1 MALQHTTWPQAG
13 AEYERRR
20 LEAFRLAVDSDRD
33 GALIELT
40 YGWSDLAP
48 PPSLYLADVA
58 RVHYLAGD
66 YGATLIAIDLNRG
79 LGGVEQEA
87 LVLDCVRRE
96 PRLWRAAARIVFRNG
111 PSSVLRVLRVR
122 LSRS

>member
-1 MALQHTTWPQAG
+1 MQQTSWAEAG
-13 AEYERRR
+13 PEYERRR
-20 LEAFRLAVDSDRD
+20 LEAFRLAVDGGRD
-33 GALIELT
+33 DALIELT
-40 YGWSDLAP
+40 HGWSDLAP

-66 YGATLIAIDLNRG
+66 YEAALIAIDLNHG
-79 LGGVEQEA
+79 LGAVEEEA

-96 PRLWRAAARIVFRNG
+96 PGLWRAAARIALRTG
-111 PSSVLRVLRVR
+111 SRSLLRVLRVR

>member
-1 MALQHTTWPQAG
+1 MQQTTWAEAG
-13 AEYERRR
+13 PEYERRR
-20 LEAFRLAVDSDRD
+20 LEAFRLAVDGGRD
-33 GALIELT
+33 DALIVLT
-40 YGWSDLAP
+40 HGWSGLAP

-66 YGATLIAIDLNRG
+66 YEAALIAIDLNRAHG
-79 LGGVEQEA
+79 ALEQEA

-96 PRLWRAAARIVFRNG
+96 PRLWRAAARIALSTGRNRAL
-111 PSSVLRVLRVR
+111 LRVLRVR

>member
-1 MALQHTTWPQAG
+1 MQHTTWAEAG
-13 AEYERRR
+13 AEYEWRR
-20 LEAFRLAVDSDRD
+20 LEAFRLAVDGGRD
-33 GALIELT
+33 DALSELT
-40 YGWSDLAP
+40 HGWSDLAP

-66 YGATLIAIDLNRG
+66 YESALVAIDLNRG
-79 LGGVEQEA
+79 LGAVEQEA

-96 PRLWRAAARIVFRNG
+96 PKLWRAAARISLRNG
-111 PSSVLRVLRVR
+111 SRSVLRVLRVR

>member
-1 MALQHTTWPQAG
+1 MQDTSWGAAG

-20 LEAFRLAVDSDRD
+20 LQAFRLAVDGDPD
-33 GALIELT
+33 DALIELNH
-40 YGWSDLAP
+40 GWEDAGP
-48 PPSLYLADVA
+48 PPALYLADVA

-66 YGATLIAIDLNRG
+66 YESALIAIDLNRG

-87 LVLDCVRRE
+87 LVLDCVRRD
-96 PRLWRAAARIVFRNG
+96 PRLWRAAARMAVRSG
-111 PSSVLRVLRVR
+111 PVRGVLRVVRVR